1 MKKYLLLVLGL
12 TMMSCGGS
20 SEDDDMDDTSFLEK
34 YDGYGFKNSGE
45 SADEYIFIYNDINF
59 LKYVD
64 IDTRED
70 DNGDDR
76 VYCEIFREGTFP
88 GGEDGDVTISIISN
102 NSTSLTL
109 SINYG
114 NENTV
119 TYSVDSTGNTLTV
132 NSINDVGAQDDT
144 RTFTKTNVIF
154 TSLGCQ

>member
-1 MKKYLLLVLGL
+1 MKKLILLFVGL
-12 TMMSCGGS
+12 SLISCS
-20 SEDDDMDDTSFLEK
+20 KSEDDQDSDDTTFLEK
-34 YDGYGFKNSGE
+34 YDGYGFKSIGE
-45 SADEYIFIYNDINF
+45 SADEYFFINNSIEF

-76 VYCEIFREGTFP
+76 VYCEIWREGTFP

-102 NSTSLTL
+102 NSTSLIL
-109 SINYG
+109 SVIYG
-114 NENTV
+114 GSESTITN
-119 TYSVDSTGNTLTV
+119 SVDSTGNTLTV
-132 NSINDVGAQDDT
+132 TSENDEGGYI